1 LQNSLKPPFLRGVGG
16 INPFFARGLFY
27 YPDVSISCDPQD
39 LQKYFLESPC
49 LIFEVLS
56 PSTERIDRNEKLIN
70 YRELDSLQEYVL
82 VSQTEK
88 KVEVHRR
95 GDRPGDWSLAT
106 FLQNDIV
113 EFQSLLGLP
122 LSLSD
127 IYDEVEL

>member
-1 LQNSLKPPFLRGVGG
+1 MKVRIKQLD
-16 INPFFARGLFY
+16 LFY
-27 YPDVSISCDPQD
+27 YPDVSISCNPQD
-39 LQKYFLESPC
+39 RQKYFLESPC

-56 PSTERIDRNEKLIN
+56 PSTERIDRHEKLIN

-113 EFQSLLGLP
+113 QFQSIGLQ
-122 LSLSD
+122 LSLAD